1 MTMENPS
8 FEDVFPIE
16 NDKFSNVMLGFRED
30 ISKNATD
37 LGKCEAV
44 RSMPWTDKLR
54 THATMSRF
62 SAVKK
67 KGSVPKKVD
76 VTT

>member
-1 MTMENPS
+1 
-8 FEDVFPIE
+8 
-16 NDKFSNVMLGFRED
+16 MLGFRED
-30 ISKNATD
+30 IPKNATD

-54 THATMSRF
+54 THAAMSRF

-76 VTT
+76 VTM